1 MDSAQMSSSTGSQ
14 AENPDDLCK
23 ICGDKAIGF
32 NFQVVSCD
40 SCRSFFRRCGNENKL
55 PTCPFDG
62 SCKITKA
69 SRKFC
74 RACRLK
80 KCYDEGMR
88 HDSSKAPDL
97 IAQPKSPKPQKLK
110 RPRTKCV
117 CKCQCGF
124 YPPETELVSAQQNLL
139 NINYRNPCSSSTIQT
154 FSPRLGSPPEQKY
167 PYRVLSSEDQS
178 LLSELLSANEVLKAP
193 MELTLKELDTSNDL
207 SLRTVV
213 RISDLAMRRIIAM
226 AKLLSGFQKMYQAD
240 QIALLKGG
248 LSELL
253 ILRGLMCF
261 DATKGSWAHSIFA
274 GDRPISLQVDI
285 LKKTPEEQ
293 HYEIHRNFLH
303 MFDERWRQNENVMLI
318 LNAIVLF
325 SADRPRIQ
333 DHLAVR
339 QTQQLYI
346 DLLER
351 YLHTECRPSEAND
364 AYQTLMQQ
372 LLKLREVN
380 RSLQLVYNRLN
391 PDDLEPLLKELFAS
405 S

>member
-1 MDSAQMSSSTGSQ
+1 
-14 AENPDDLCK
+14 
-23 ICGDKAIGF
+23 
-32 NFQVVSCD
+32 
-40 SCRSFFRRCGNENKL
+40 
-55 PTCPFDG
+55 
-62 SCKITKA
+62 
-69 SRKFC
+69 
-74 RACRLK
+74 
-80 KCYDEGMR
+80 
-88 HDSSKAPDL
+88 
-97 IAQPKSPKPQKLK
+97 
-110 RPRTKCV
+110 
-117 CKCQCGF
+117 
-124 YPPETELVSAQQNLL
+124 
-139 NINYRNPCSSSTIQT
+139 
-154 FSPRLGSPPEQKY
+154 
-167 PYRVLSSEDQS
+167 
-178 LLSELLSANEVLKAP
+178 

-351 YLHTECRPSEAND
+351 
-364 AYQTLMQQ
+364 
-372 LLKLREVN
+372 
-380 RSLQLVYNRLN
+380 
-391 PDDLEPLLKELFAS
+391 LEIAFV
-405 S
+405 